1 MENNN
6 QFTTNDLSLA
16 AYLVM
21 RGCELRHAKQLG
33 KTFQFILDLG
43 AHREHTLQADFINSE
58 ARRFDS
64 AVRDLKK
71 IMFSGG

>member
-1 MENNN
+1 MENN
-6 QFTTNDLSLA
+6 QFVTNDLSLA

-21 RGCELRHAKQLG
+21 RGCELKQAQQLG
-33 KTFQFILDLG
+33 KTFKFIINLG
-43 AHREHTLQADFINSE
+43 DHRARTLQADFINSE
-58 ARRFDS
+58 ARRFDG

>member
-1 MENNN
+1 MENNH
-6 QFTTNDLSLA
+6 FVTNDLSLA

-21 RGCELRHAKQLG
+21 RGCELKTAKQLG
-33 KTFQFILDLG
+33 KTFKFIIDLG
-43 AHREHTLQADFINSE
+43 DFRAQTLQADFINSE
-58 ARRFDS
+58 ARRFDG

>member
-1 MENNN
+1 MEKN
-6 QFTTNDLSLA
+6 QFVTNDLSLA

-21 RGCELRHAKQLG
+21 RGCELMHAKQLG
-33 KTFQFILDLG
+33 KTFKFIMNLG
-43 AHREHTLQADFINSE
+43 DHQAQTLQADFINSE
-58 ARRFDS
+58 ARRFDG